1 MTIEDAEKRI
11 RILELELAEMR
22 GRLAELRNV
31 GPTYIPS
38 YPIYPT
44 YPTYPT
50 YKPWTQPQIT
60 WGSGSIE
67 GVSGGLPYNEIRLSG
82 ISQ

>member
-1 MTIEDAEKRI
+1 MTIQEAEKRI
-11 RILELELAEMR
+11 HDLELELAEMK

-44 YPTYPT
+44 YPTYPN
-50 YKPWTQPQIT
+50 PWTQPQIT
-60 WGSGSIE
+60 WRSGSQE
-67 GVSGGLPYNEIRLSG
+67 AVSGGLPYNVMQNQG